1 MTNKD
6 KARADKLELQTKI
19 CQAIKDGDFET
30 AVKLFDQRD
39 EMIVSSIKDEFED
52 YKKSNDEKIL
62 EKAGVMQ
69 FTSEELKAFD
79 GIKQLKKNAD
89 AGIDIPLKDLPATFI
104 DRIFIDAQK
113 ESELL
118 SVCDVTVTGM
128 LKTMLIDGSET
139 EPATLVGMGEEI
151 PETTGKIESINLLS
165 TKLAKIIRVPNELI
179 DIGPNWIAK
188 FIYKHL
194 KEVLILGAET
204 AIIAA
209 DGKNDV
215 IGALYD
221 RSKGTNEDGS
231 YKKKVAV
238 ALSTLKPQ
246 EYDGIVEKL
255 TVNSKGKYR
264 AVKEV
269 ILIVHPSTYMTK
281 ILPATTQQNANGSYN
296 IDVFPFPTKVIQST
310 AVGKDEALIGLPNK
324 YQLFIGT
331 GTSKEGKIVEDA
343 SVAFKTHC
351 TLFKIFVYISGL
363 ATDDNDF
370 ILLDVSN
377 LKVEVPKLVQVVD
390 VVTTASSDAAT
401 K

>member
-6 KARADKLELQTKI
+6 KVRAEKLELQTKI

-30 AVKLFDQRD
+30 AVKLFEQRD
-39 EMIVSSIKDEFED
+39 EMIVSSIMSEFAD
-52 YKKSNDEKIL
+52 YKKSMDEKIL

-69 FTSEELKAFD
+69 FTSAELKAFD
-79 GIKQLKKNAD
+79 GIKMLKKSAD
-89 AGIDIPLKDLPATFI
+89 SGVDIPFKDLPATFI
-104 DRIFIDAQK
+104 DRIFIDAPK
-113 ESELL
+113 DSELL

-128 LKTMLIDGSET
+128 LKTMLIDGSEA

-151 PETTGKIESINLLS
+151 PETSGKIESISLLT
-165 TKLAKIIRVPNELI
+165 TKLAKIIRVPNEIL
-179 DIGPNWIAK
+179 DVGPNWIAR
-188 FIYKHL
+188 FVYKHL

-204 AIIAA
+204 AIVSA

-215 IGALYD
+215 IGMLYD

-231 YKKKVAV
+231 YKKKTAI
-238 ALSTLKPQ
+238 ALTTLKPQ
-246 EYDGIVEKL
+246 EYDETVEKL
-255 TVNSKGKYR
+255 TIDSKNKYR

-269 ILIVHPSTYMTK
+269 VLIVHPSTYMKK
-281 ILPATTQQNANGSYN
+281 ILPATTQQNPNGTYN
-296 IDVFPFPTKVIQST
+296 INMFPYPTKVIQST
-310 AVGKDEALIGLPNK
+310 ALEKDEALLGLPNK

-331 GTSKEGKIVEDA
+331 GTSKDGKIVEDA

-351 TLFKIFVYISGL
+351 TLFKIFVYIAGL

-390 VVTTASSDAAT
+390 VVTTTSGDEKA
-401 K
+401 